1 MLICSIGAVNAT
13 DLDDNSTVE
22 VSSDVDDSISVD
34 DALIN
39 DNVEQSQDV
48 ASTNAATWDEL
59 KTACQSSGD
68 KVITLTGQ
76 SYNANSQIVFGNSAT
91 IVGSSDSYI
100 TLSNGN
106 LIPFLN
112 SNSELS
118 ITFLNVNFKDSN
130 CDMLVQLCGNSKLEN
145 CTFDNITVGSNH
157 KSVLYNTYGSMEVTG
172 CNFTDCTSSFGVITN
187 YNPGSPTNVLM
198 NVENCNFIN
207 NVATYAPGA
216 INNCGILNVSN
227 SNFISN
233 SARYWAGAIH
243 THCNAYT
250 RILNSEFKSN
260 TAGWNGGA
268 LYSYSKLEVYNS
280 TFTDNNC
287 TTNNGGGAIGAFNYI
302 STYNVTVENCIFKD
316 NNNLC
321 GDFTNEST
329 TSLGRGGAISV
340 LNGGYLNVHDST
352 FVHNGAVI
360 GQAICAYN
368 TNYDNSTGGTPNL
381 QIYNNE
387 FINHTITTND
397 TVFISE
403 GNYSFRNNTF
413 TNSPQTIGTDNNIIE
428 SNNVNLLKSLKFRSI
443 VFNQPISDFN
453 TVTQNQWAMSGYDNH
468 NSANVPYIGV
478 TTNPN
483 IWKNDVGGVVSGLVI
498 DEEGTFYLTAGSN
511 VTAFDSTGFLK
522 WSKNLGQ
529 VTMPG
534 LALDNRGNIIIPVK
548 DNRLVILNKTT
559 GADLGGNIFQASSA
573 YAPMLDDDGNIY
585 VVGQYEYDNGYVPI
599 VKYYNSTHYN
609 PNGGYDYAY
618 KSLFNTAVSTI
629 PVLDNNGVLWA
640 VSGTNLVAV
649 DIKTGNQVAS
659 YTDCYSGIR
668 PIVGENGIVYFVK
681 SDRKVVY
688 AVSVNGYLW
697 NTSLPTYQL
706 FGTKYEQATALGIDN
721 EKNTLY
727 VGTSRAINKIDMATG
742 NLTVFRSGFDMVNSI
757 IIDGN
762 GTLYTT
768 KTSQGSLWAFYSNG
782 TQAWSKKMGGS
793 LKLLAMDKNGNIYTS
808 YNNYLCVLY
817 AQGVDPNMTID
828 AKNILANENTDIVVK
843 LLDSVYGNVVFT
855 IGNDTYTVA
864 IENGSA
870 KLNIGNLSVGSYNV
884 TASFAGN
891 IKYAASEN
899 NASFIVS
906 KIPTNMI
913 IAVDDIKVGEDAVIN
928 ITLPN
933 EISNELVSVTIDGKS
948 YTVLINN
955 GKGSLTLSNLVSNSY
970 PITAKYDGN
979 YKYTEGENSTTLTV
993 AKMPSAVNVT
1003 ANNIKFGEDAVIN
1016 IAVPNVVLGVA
1027 TVVVNGK
1034 SYNVAIVDEKGILT
1048 ISNLAAN
1055 DYDVKAVYLGDNKY
1069 LSSENTTKFTVSK
1082 VGSFVN
1088 VAVSD
1093 IKVGDEAVINIAVPD
1108 DATGNVT
1115 VNINGKSYNVTTKY
1129 GMASIKVAGL
1139 ANGTYDVKAIY
1150 LGDNK
1155 YLSSE
1160 NTTKFTVS
1168 KVSDYNMT
1176 VDIADIIKGENATI
1190 TVTVPKDGTGSV
1202 VVTINGTDYKG
1213 TVTNGTAKVIIPG
1226 LDEGTYKV
1234 VTFYAGDAKYDSMIV
1249 NGTITVNKNTKTTL
1263 TMDDV
1268 VKYFK
1273 GAQNLTAK
1281 LVDAFGNPI
1290 ANATVYFTVNG
1301 KVYAKTT
1308 DKNGTASMGIGLVP
1322 NEYKVNAVFNGTKDY
1337 DKATANATVTIK
1349 NTVFGNDTTLYFCN
1363 GTKYVAKFL
1372 DSNGKALANTTVK
1385 FNINGVFYT
1394 RVTDEN
1400 GTASLGIRLD
1410 PKSYVITAYN
1420 PATGEERANNITVM
1434 PTLVTKDLSM
1444 KYLDGSNFTA
1454 LTLDGQGKPLANQN
1468 VSFNV
1473 NGVFYHKVTN
1483 KDGIASLGIRLM
1495 AGEYIIT
1502 SYWNDFQTGNTIKIS
1517 P

>member
-34 DALIN
+34 EVPITD
-39 DNVEQSQDV
+39 DVEQSQDV

-157 KSVLYNTYGSMEVTG
+157 KSVLYNTYGSMEVIG

-187 YNPGSPTNVLM
+187 YNPSSTTNVLM
-198 NVENCNFIN
+198 NVENCNFEN
-207 NVATYAPGA
+207 NAATYAPGA
-216 INNCGILNVSN
+216 INNCGILYVSN
-227 SNFISN
+227 SNFTGN

-250 RILNSEFKSN
+250 RISNSEFKSN

-302 STYNVTVENCIFKD
+302 STYNVTVENCVFKD
-316 NNNLC
+316 NHNLC
-321 GDFTNEST
+321 NEYSNEST

-352 FVHNGAVI
+352 FVHNGAAI

-387 FINHTITTND
+387 FVNHTVNTND

-403 GNYSFRNNTF
+403 GNYTFRNNTF
-413 TNSPQTIGTDNNIIE
+413 TNSPQTIGTDDNIIE
-428 SNNVNLLKSLKFRSI
+428 SNNVNLLKSLKTSSI
-443 VFNQPISDFN
+443 IFNQPISDSN
-453 TVTQNQWAMSGYDNH
+453 SSTVIQNQWAMTGYDNH

-483 IWKNDVGGVVSGLVI
+483 IWKKDVGGAVSGLVI
-498 DEEGTFYLTAGSN
+498 DDEGNFYLIAGSN
-511 VTAFDSTGFLK
+511 VSAFDSTGLLK
-522 WSKNLGQ
+522 WSKNLGS

-548 DNRLVILNKTT
+548 DNRLVILNKTN

-573 YAPMLDDDGNIY
+573 YAPILDDDGNIY

-599 VKYYNSTHYN
+599 VKYSNTTYYN
-609 PNGGYDYAY
+609 PDGGYDYAY

-640 VSGTNLVAV
+640 VSGTNLVGV

-659 YTDCYSGIR
+659 YADCYSAIR

-681 SDRKVVY
+681 SDRKAVY
-688 AVSVNGYLW
+688 AVSVDGYLW
-697 NTSLPTYQL
+697 NRTLPTYTVFRQE
-706 FGTKYEQATALGIDN
+706 YIEQATVLGVDN
-721 EKNTLY
+721 ENNALY
-727 VGTSRAINKIDMATG
+727 VGTSKSIHKIDMTTG
-742 NLTVFRSGFDMVNSI
+742 NLTTFIKGLDSVNSI
-757 IIDGN
+757 FVDGN
-762 GTLYTT
+762 GTLYAT
-768 KTSQGSLWAFYSNG
+768 KIMQGSLRAYYSNG
-782 TQAWSKKMGGS
+782 TQAWSKSIGGS
-793 LKLLAMDKNGNIYTS
+793 LKLLAIDKTGNIYTS
-808 YNNYLCVLY
+808 YNNYLCVLH
-817 AQGVDPNMTID
+817 AEGVDPNMTID

-843 LLDSVYGNVVFT
+843 FLDGVSGNVVFT
-855 IGNDTYTVA
+855 INNDIYTVA
-864 IENGSA
+864 IENGTA

-891 IKYAASEN
+891 IKYTASEN
-899 NASFIVS
+899 KTSFVVS
-906 KIPTNMI
+906 KVPTTLLI
-913 IAVDDIKVGEDAVIN
+913 SADAIDVGEDAVIN
-928 ITLPN
+928 ITLPDG
-933 EISNELVSVTIDGKS
+933 ISNELVNVTIDGKV

-955 GKGSLTLSNLVSNSY
+955 GKGSLTLSNLIANSY
-970 PITAKYDGN
+970 PIIANYSGD

-1016 IAVPNVVLGVA
+1016 IAVPNVALGVA

-1034 SYNVAIVDEKGILT
+1034 SYNVAIVDEKGVLNIY
-1048 ISNLAAN
+1048 NLAAG
-1055 DYDVKAVYLGDNKY
+1055 DYNVDVTYLGDNKY
-1069 LSSENTTKFTVSK
+1069 LSSTN
-1082 VGSFVN
+1082 
-1088 VAVSD
+1088 A
-1093 IKVGDEAVINIAVPD
+1093 
-1108 DATGNVT
+1108 
-1115 VNINGKSYNVTTKY
+1115 
-1129 GMASIKVAGL
+1129 
-1139 ANGTYDVKAIY
+1139 AN
-1150 LGDNK
+1150 
-1155 YLSSE
+1155 
-1160 NTTKFTVS
+1160 FTVS

-1176 VDIADIIKGENATI
+1176 VDIADIVKGENATI
-1190 TVTVPKDGTGSV
+1190 TVTIPEDGTGSV
-1202 VVTINGTDYKG
+1202 IVTINGTNYKG
-1213 TVTNGTAKVIIPG
+1213 TVIKGIAKVIIPD

-1234 VTFYAGDAKYDSMIV
+1234 VTFYTGDNKYDSMIV
-1249 NGTITVNKNTKTTL
+1249 NGTITVNKNTITTL
-1263 TMDDV
+1263 TMNNL
-1268 VKYFK
+1268 VKYF
-1273 GAQNLTAK
+1273 GSSQRLVAK
-1281 LVDAFGNPI
+1281 LADALGNPI
-1290 ANATVYFTVNG
+1290 ANATVYFTING
-1301 KVYAKTT
+1301 KVHARIT
-1308 DKNGTASMGIGLVP
+1308 DEKGTASIAIRLLPG
-1322 NEYKVNAVFNGTKDY
+1322 EYKASALFNGTKDH
-1337 DKATANATVTIK
+1337 DKATANATVTVKSTI
-1349 NTVFGNDTTLYFCN
+1349 FGNDTTLYFRN
-1363 GTKYVAKFL
+1363 GTQYMAKFL
-1372 DSNGKALANTTVK
+1372 DSDGKALANTDVK

-1400 GTASLGIRLD
+1400 GIARLNIRLD
-1410 PKSYVITAYN
+1410 PASYIITAYN
-1420 PATGEERANNITVM
+1420 PVTGEQKANNITVL
-1434 PTLVTKDLSM
+1434 PRIIAKDLSM
-1444 KYLDGSNFTA
+1444 KYLDGSTFNAA
-1454 LTLDGQGKPLANQN
+1454 LVDGQGKAISGVNIT
-1468 VSFNV
+1468 FNI
-1473 NGVFYHKVTN
+1473 NGVFYHRTTDVN
-1483 KDGIASLGIRLM
+1483 GVASLNIRLIS
-1495 AGEYIIT
+1495 GVYIIT
-1502 SYWNDFQTGNTIKIS
+1502 SMYDECWASNKITIS
-1517 P
+1517 A

>member
-13 DLDDNSTVE
+13 DLDDNSAVE

-34 DALIN
+34 EVPITD
-39 DNVEQSQDV
+39 DVEQSQDV

-100 TLSNGN
+100 T
-106 LIPFLN
+106 
-112 SNSELS
+112 
-118 ITFLNVNFKDSN
+118 
-130 CDMLVQLCGNSKLEN
+130 
-145 CTFDNITVGSNH
+145 
-157 KSVLYNTYGSMEVTG
+157 
-172 CNFTDCTSSFGVITN
+172 
-187 YNPGSPTNVLM
+187 
-198 NVENCNFIN
+198 
-207 NVATYAPGA
+207 
-216 INNCGILNVSN
+216 
-227 SNFISN
+227 
-233 SARYWAGAIH
+233 
-243 THCNAYT
+243 
-250 RILNSEFKSN
+250 
-260 TAGWNGGA
+260 
-268 LYSYSKLEVYNS
+268 
-280 TFTDNNC
+280 
-287 TTNNGGGAIGAFNYI
+287 
-302 STYNVTVENCIFKD
+302 
-316 NNNLC
+316 
-321 GDFTNEST
+321 
-329 TSLGRGGAISV
+329 
-340 LNGGYLNVHDST
+340 
-352 FVHNGAVI
+352 
-360 GQAICAYN
+360 
-368 TNYDNSTGGTPNL
+368 
-381 QIYNNE
+381 
-387 FINHTITTND
+387 
-397 TVFISE
+397 E
-403 GNYSFRNNTF
+403 GNYTFRNNTF

-453 TVTQNQWAMSGYDNH
+453 TVAQNQWAMSGYDNH

-585 VVGQYEYDNGYVPI
+585 VVGQYEYDNCYVPI

-688 AVSVNGYLW
+688 AVSVSGYLW

-727 VGTSRAINKIDMATG
+727 VGTSRAINKIDMTTG

-955 GKGSLTLSNLVSNSY
+955 GKGSLILSNLVDNSY

-979 YKYTEGENSTTLTV
+979 YKYTEGENTTALTV
-993 AKMPSAVNVT
+993 AKMSSAVNVT
-1003 ANNIKFGEDAVIN
+1003 ANNIKFGEEAVIN
-1016 IAVPNVVLGVA
+1016 IAVPNVSLGVA

-1034 SYNVAIVDEKGILT
+1034 SYNVAIVDEKGVLNIY
-1048 ISNLAAN
+1048 NLAAG
-1055 DYDVKAVYLGDNKY
+1055 DYNVDVTYLGDNKY
-1069 LSSENTTKFTVSK
+1069 LSSTN
-1082 VGSFVN
+1082 
-1088 VAVSD
+1088 A
-1093 IKVGDEAVINIAVPD
+1093 
-1108 DATGNVT
+1108 
-1115 VNINGKSYNVTTKY
+1115 
-1129 GMASIKVAGL
+1129 
-1139 ANGTYDVKAIY
+1139 AN
-1150 LGDNK
+1150 
-1155 YLSSE
+1155 
-1160 NTTKFTVS
+1160 FTVS

-1176 VDIADIIKGENATI
+1176 VDIADIVKGENATI
-1190 TVTVPKDGTGSV
+1190 TVTIPEDGTGSV
-1202 VVTINGTDYKG
+1202 IVTINGTNYKG
-1213 TVTNGTAKVIIPG
+1213 TVIKGIAKVIIPD

-1234 VTFYAGDAKYDSMIV
+1234 VTFYTGDNKYDSMIV
-1249 NGTITVNKNTKTTL
+1249 NGTITVNKNTITTL
-1263 TMDDV
+1263 TMNNL
-1268 VKYFK
+1268 VKYF
-1273 GAQNLTAK
+1273 GSSQRLVAK
-1281 LVDAFGNPI
+1281 LADALGNPI
-1290 ANATVYFTVNG
+1290 ANATVYFTING
-1301 KVYAKTT
+1301 KVHARIT
-1308 DKNGTASMGIGLVP
+1308 DENGTASIAIRLLPG
-1322 NEYKVNAVFNGTKDY
+1322 EYKASALFNGTKDH
-1337 DKATANATVTIK
+1337 DKATANATVTVKSTI
-1349 NTVFGNDTTLYFCN
+1349 FGNDTTLYFRN
-1363 GTKYVAKFL
+1363 GTQYMAKFL
-1372 DSNGKALANTTVK
+1372 DSDGKALANTDVK

-1400 GTASLGIRLD
+1400 GIARLNIRLD
-1410 PKSYVITAYN
+1410 PASYIITAYN
-1420 PATGEERANNITVM
+1420 PVTGEQKANNITVL
-1434 PTLVTKDLSM
+1434 PRIIAKDLSM
-1444 KYLDGSNFTA
+1444 KYLDGSTFNAA
-1454 LTLDGQGKPLANQN
+1454 LVDGQGKAISGVNIT
-1468 VSFNV
+1468 FNI
-1473 NGVFYHKVTN
+1473 NGVFYHRTTDVN
-1483 KDGIASLGIRLM
+1483 GVASLNIRLIS
-1495 AGEYIIT
+1495 GVYIIT
-1502 SYWNDFQTGNTIKIS
+1502 SMYDECWASNKITIS
-1517 P
+1517 A

>member
-1 MLICSIGAVNAT
+1 MLICSIGVVNAT

-34 DALIN
+34 EVPITD
-39 DNVEQSQDV
+39 DVEQSQDV

-59 KTACQSSGD
+59 KTACQSSED

-76 SYNANSQIVFGNSAT
+76 SYNADSQIVFGNSAT

-100 TLSNGN
+100 TVNNGN

-112 SNSELS
+112 SNSGFS

-130 CDMLVQLCGNSKLEN
+130 CDMLIQLCGDSKLEN

-157 KSVLYNTYGSMEVTG
+157 KSVLYNTYGSMDVSG

-187 YNPGSPTNVLM
+187 YNPSSTTNVLM
-198 NVENCNFIN
+198 NVENCNFEN
-207 NVATYAPGA
+207 NAATYAPGA
-216 INNCGILNVSN
+216 INNCGILYVSN
-227 SNFISN
+227 SNFTGN

-387 FINHTITTND
+387 FVNHTITTND

-403 GNYSFRNNTF
+403 GNYTFRNNTF
-413 TNSPQTIGTDNNIIE
+413 TNSPQTIGTDSNIIE
-428 SNNVNLLKSLKFRSI
+428 SNNVNLLKSLKIRSI

-483 IWKNDVGGVVSGLVI
+483 IWKKDVGGVVSGLVI
-498 DEEGTFYLTAGSN
+498 DDEGNFYLIAGSN
-511 VTAFDSTGFLK
+511 VSAFDSTGLLK
-522 WSKNLGQ
+522 WSKNLGS

-599 VKYYNSTHYN
+599 VKYYNSTSYN

-640 VSGTNLVAV
+640 VSGTNLVGV

-659 YTDCYSGIR
+659 YADCYSAIR

-681 SDRKVVY
+681 SDRKAVY
-688 AVSVNGYLW
+688 AVSVDGYLW
-697 NTSLPTYQL
+697 NRTLPTYTVFRQE
-706 FGTKYEQATALGIDN
+706 YIEQATVLGVDN
-721 EKNTLY
+721 ENNALY
-727 VGTSRAINKIDMATG
+727 VGTSKSIHKIDMTTG
-742 NLTVFRSGFDMVNSI
+742 NLTTFIKGLDSVNSI
-757 IIDGN
+757 FVDGN
-762 GTLYTT
+762 GTLYAT
-768 KTSQGSLWAFYSNG
+768 KIMQGSLRAYYSNG
-782 TQAWSKKMGGS
+782 TQAWSKSIGGS
-793 LKLLAMDKNGNIYTS
+793 LKLLAIDKTGNIYTS
-808 YNNYLCVLY
+808 YNNYLCVLH
-817 AQGVDPNMTID
+817 AEGVDPNMTID

-843 LLDSVYGNVVFT
+843 FLDGVSGNVVFT
-855 IGNDTYTVA
+855 IGKDTYTVA

-906 KIPTNMI
+906 KVPTNMN
-913 IAVDDIKVGEDAVIN
+913 IAVDNINVGEDAVIN

-955 GKGSLTLSNLVSNSY
+955 GKGSLTLSNLVANSY

-1003 ANNIKFGEDAVIN
+1003 ANNIKFGEEAVIN
-1016 IAVPNVVLGVA
+1016 IAVPNVSLGVA

-1034 SYNVAIVDEKGILT
+1034 SYNVAIVDEKGVLNIY
-1048 ISNLAAN
+1048 NLAAG
-1055 DYDVKAVYLGDNKY
+1055 DYNVDVTYLGDNKY
-1069 LSSENTTKFTVSK
+1069 LSSTN
-1082 VGSFVN
+1082 
-1088 VAVSD
+1088 A
-1093 IKVGDEAVINIAVPD
+1093 
-1108 DATGNVT
+1108 
-1115 VNINGKSYNVTTKY
+1115 
-1129 GMASIKVAGL
+1129 
-1139 ANGTYDVKAIY
+1139 AN
-1150 LGDNK
+1150 
-1155 YLSSE
+1155 
-1160 NTTKFTVS
+1160 FTVS

-1176 VDIADIIKGENATI
+1176 VDIADIVKGENATI
-1190 TVTVPKDGTGSV
+1190 TVTIPEDGTGNV
-1202 VVTINGTDYKG
+1202 IVTINGTNYKG
-1213 TVTNGTAKVIIPG
+1213 TVIKGIAKVIIPD

-1234 VTFYAGDAKYDSMIV
+1234 VTFYTGDNKYDSMIV
-1249 NGTITVNKNTKTTL
+1249 NGTITVNKNTITTL
-1263 TMDDV
+1263 TMNNL
-1268 VKYFK
+1268 VKYF
-1273 GAQNLTAK
+1273 GSSQRLVAK
-1281 LVDAFGNPI
+1281 LADALGNPI
-1290 ANATVYFTVNG
+1290 ANATVYFTING
-1301 KVYAKTT
+1301 KVHARIT
-1308 DKNGTASMGIGLVP
+1308 DENGTASIAIRLLPG
-1322 NEYKVNAVFNGTKDY
+1322 EYKASALFNGTDDY
-1337 DKATANATVTIK
+1337 DVTSVNASVLVK
-1349 NTVFGNDTTLYFCN
+1349 NTILGNDTTLYFRN
-1363 GTKYVAKFL
+1363 GTQYVAKFL
-1372 DSNGKALANTTVK
+1372 DSNGKALANTDVK

-1400 GTASLGIRLD
+1400 GIARLNIRLD
-1410 PKSYVITAYN
+1410 PASYIITAYN
-1420 PATGEERANNITVM
+1420 PVTGEQKANNITVL
-1434 PTLVTKDLSM
+1434 PRIIAKDLSM
-1444 KYLDGSNFTA
+1444 KYLDGSTFNA
-1454 LTLDGQGKPLANQN
+1454 TLVDGQGKAISGVNIT
-1468 VSFNV
+1468 FNI
-1473 NGVFYHKVTN
+1473 NGVFYHRTTDVN
-1483 KDGIASLGIRLM
+1483 GVASLNIRLIS
-1495 AGEYIIT
+1495 GVYIIT
-1502 SYWNDFQTGNTIKIS
+1502 SMYDECWASNKITIS
-1517 P
+1517 A